1 MILAD
6 LGPHQEPAASVR
18 WCTEGERLR
27 IIAGSPSGRL
37 LLEIQLGQGR
47 HQRME
52 CDVQPDSVSRLS
64 YEDFRVHAG
73 EVDNF
78 RRGKVWSGVLSL

>member
-1 MILAD
+1 MR
-6 LGPHQEPAASVR
+6 EPAS
-18 WCTEGERLR
+18 EL
-27 IIAGSPSGRL
+27 AGGVL
-37 LLEIQLGQGR
+37 LAVQLGQGR